1 MASVQTGPSTAQSPY
16 IVPSVDGVEFTSILS
31 AGDSVPGW
39 TTAQGLPWRFAGT
52 PDGIGAFDN
61 GDGTVT
67 VLVNHEITSTEGI
80 LRAHGAPGAFVD
92 ELVID
97 PQTLGVIS
105 AGDLAHRMFLYD
117 AAAGDYVE
125 QASALTR
132 LCSGDL
138 AAPSAF
144 YDAESSLGTQA
155 RIYLNGEENAPEGRA
170 FAWIA
175 TGPEAHRVYDL
186 PALGNM
192 AFENLLASPYTG
204 EKTVVMGNDDT
215 NGGQVYVYVGEK
227 QATGSAIDKAGL
239 TDGQLFGIKAD
250 FAQEAADGTPLSGE
264 FTLAPLGDV
273 KDDTGAQLQTA
284 SGQAGVTGWLRPED
298 GAWDTVN
305 HNRYYFHTT
314 ASIDGPSRLWALD
327 FKDASRPELGGTF
340 TALLDGTEG
349 EDAR

>member
-1 MASVQTGPSTAQSPY
+1 MFFPSTLRP
-16 IVPSVDGVEFTSILS
+16 
-31 AGDSVPGW
+31 GDWVPGW
-39 TTAQGLPWRFAGT
+39 TPALGRPGRSAGPPAGLGPFSLGAGT
-52 PDGIGAFDN
+52 YTLLATPD
-61 GDGTVT
+61 
-67 VLVNHEITSTEGI
+67 ITSPAG
-80 LRAHGAPGAFVD
+80 LGRPPGAPGAFVD

-144 YDAESSLGTQA
+144 YDAESGLGTQA

-284 SGQAGVTGWLRPED
+284 NGQAGVTGWLRPE
-298 GAWDTVN
+298 AIN
-305 HNRYYFHTT
+305 FR
-314 ASIDGPSRLWALD
+314 
-327 FKDASRPELGGTF
+327 K
-340 TALLDGTEG
+340 
-349 EDAR
+349 